1 MPDSAEA
8 LNRIK
13 SMLLDGG
20 FSPSDDRARMI
31 KTGAALEYAMPALS
45 EVSGDVTAVL
55 AMILDRMMA
64 AYGAGQAL
72 PAPFAS
78 AANEALAATLIF
90 LEDPARACCLRRA
103 GEALASACGISSSG
117 LSRSEEKCRH
127 GGCLEEFARLQH
139 PLPFQSGSVFGIE
152 DAAAQLLKVDATDK
166 RAMTS
171 LAEKLIALSENYP
184 EEVGGLL
191 RDAAI
196 RVASMPPDAGKAPAA
211 LAAAAALVARA
222 SSAASALRPGDKA
235 VKEEEQSS
243 ELALPADVDLGLV
256 QDFLT
261 ESREYLSTAESSL
274 MSLELSPGDS
284 EALNAVFRSFHTVKG
299 MAAFLNLTSISGLS
313 HAAENM
319 LSTLRSGEQAF
330 SKEHADLLLASVD
343 MLKELTGGVKAVLEG
358 RRFSVPEPY
367 AGLHRRLLEVSGSA
381 VKASVPVP
389 EPAVSVPEIT
399 IPPRVQEISSTVAIP
414 EPEAVLEQEEH
425 LPEPHPSAPVPAAR
439 PQLLRDSSVRVRTD
453 RLDRL
458 IDEIGELVI
467 AHTMIAQDPVVDGG
481 LCPELYK
488 KVAQAGK
495 IVRDLQ
501 SLSMS
506 MRMVPLKASFQKV
519 ARLVRDL
526 ADKSQKPCDLK
537 ISGEDTEIDRNMVDA
552 LDEFMVH
559 MVRNSMD
566 HGLEP
571 VEERVSRGKPARGTI
586 KVSAAHEGGMVVFSI
601 EDDGKGLD
609 AEKILQRAVERGLT
623 QPDAVLSSHE
633 IYNFIFT
640 PGFSTADRITDI
652 SGRGVGMDVVRKGV
666 ENMRGRID
674 IETEKGSGTR
684 FRIKLP
690 LTLAVTDGML
700 VRVGGQVY
708 ILPTHNIRTSL
719 QPRESD
725 LSTVQGRG
733 ELVRVQGELLPLF
746 RLSRIFGI
754 DGAQE
759 NPVKGLLVVV
769 EDSDGSCA
777 LLVDELLGQQQVV
790 AKALGN
796 GVGAVEGV
804 AGGAILG
811 NGQVG
816 LILDVS
822 GLSGLARALTAV

>member
-31 KTGAALEYAMPALS
+31 KTGAALEYAMPALA
-45 EVSGDVTAVL
+45 EVSGDVTSVL

-64 AYGAGQAL
+64 AYGSGQPL

-90 LEDPARACCLRRA
+90 LEDPDRACCLRRA
-103 GEALASACGISSSG
+103 GEALAAACGLPTSG
-117 LSRSEEKCRH
+117 LSRSGEKCRH
-127 GGCLEEFARLQH
+127 GSCLEEFTRLQH
-139 PLPFQSGSVFGIE
+139 PLPFQGGSVFGIE
-152 DAAAQLLKVDATDK
+152 DAAAQLLKLDATDK
-166 RAMTS
+166 KAMTS
-171 LAEKLIALSENYP
+171 LAERLIALSENYP

-196 RVASMPPDAGKAPAA
+196 RVASMPPEAGKAPAA

-222 SSAASALRPGDKA
+222 SSAAASLKQENKA
-235 VKEEEQSS
+235 VGQEESSS
-243 ELALPADVDLGLV
+243 ELKLPSDVDLGLV

-261 ESREYLSTAESSL
+261 ESREYLATAESSL

-299 MAAFLNLTSISGLS
+299 MAAFLNLTSISGLA

-319 LSTLRSGEQAF
+319 LSALRSGEQAF

-343 MLKELTGGVKAVLEG
+343 MLKELTGGVKSVLEG
-358 RRFSVPEPY
+358 RRFSVPEPH
-367 AGLHRRLLEVSGSA
+367 AGLHRRLQEMSGSV
-381 VKASVPVP
+381 VKATVPAP
-389 EPAVSVPEIT
+389 EPAPVSVPEIA
-399 IPPRVQEISSTVAIP
+399 IPPRVRELPAPVP
-414 EPEAVLEQEEH
+414 EPEVPAAQEEH
-425 LPEPHPSAPVPAAR
+425 PADMHSAAPAPAVR
-439 PQLLRDSSVRVRTD
+439 PQAVRDSSVRVRTD

-501 SLSMS
+501 ALSMS

-537 ISGEDTEIDRNMVDA
+537 ISGEETEIDRNMVDA

-571 VEERVSRGKPARGTI
+571 VEARVAAGKPARGTI

-601 EDDGKGLD
+601 EDDGRGLD
-609 AEKILQRAVERGLT
+609 AEKILARAVERGLAK
-623 QPDAVLSSHE
+623 PDAVFSAHE

-652 SGRGVGMDVVRKGV
+652 SGRGVGMDVVKKGV
-666 ENMRGRID
+666 ENLRGRIEID
-674 IETEKGSGTR
+674 TEKGSGTR

-708 ILPTHNIRTSL
+708 ILPTHNIRTSF
-719 QPRESD
+719 QPGEND
-725 LSTVQGRG
+725 LSTVQSRG

-759 NPVKGLLVVV
+759 NPARGLLVVV